1 MLQSPFHEAVTIG
14 LANTIAKLVS
24 LTEIIDL
31 DLDLEALS
39 KHFLRERS
47 HRSNKQHGGLVCSK
61 AEISLIDVDRQR
73 CRHDA
78 RHRRTQENL

>member
-39 KHFLRERS
+39 KHFLR
-47 HRSNKQHGGLVCSK
+47 
-61 AEISLIDVDRQR
+61 
-73 CRHDA
+73 
-78 RHRRTQENL
+78 